1 MTVPIRQDGF
11 LVIKRGGL
19 SGLVLEFCTS
29 EDEARAVADGML
41 TPKDQMPK
49 EYSPAPV
56 YVVKAAQF
64 LAE

>member
-1 MTVPIRQDGF
+1 MTDPNPQLGF
-11 LVIKRGGL
+11 LVVKRDGL
-19 SGLVLEFCTS
+19 SGLVVEFCTS